1 MSHEQALLRHRRPR
15 YSRNRTESTLES
27 YRGKVILFV
36 NTASECGFTTQY
48 AGLEAIFQRYRD
60 DGLVILGFP
69 CSQFGNQE
77 PGSEAEIHDFC
88 TRSYQ
93 VSFPMHAKLLVNG
106 KDTHPVYAALK
117 SGAPGLLG
125 SQKIKWNFTKF
136 LVGRDG
142 SIVRRFAPMTR
153 PEALAAHIE
162 HLLEADT

>member
-1 MSHEQALLRHRRPR
+1 MSKLSYDIAVRDIHGREG
-15 YSRNRTESTLES
+15 TLES

-77 PGSEAEIHDFC
+77 PGNEAEIHDFC

-93 VSFPMHAKLLVNG
+93 VSFPMHAKLMVNG

-162 HLLEADT
+162 HLLETDP